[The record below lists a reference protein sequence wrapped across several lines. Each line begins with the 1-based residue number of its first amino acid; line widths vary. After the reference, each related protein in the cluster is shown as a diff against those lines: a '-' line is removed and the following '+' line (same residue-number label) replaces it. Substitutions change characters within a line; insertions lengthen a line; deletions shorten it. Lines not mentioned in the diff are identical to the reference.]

1 MDEYKPTADDLK
13 DFEEF
18 SNERKLIETYSGRKV
33 YADFFTLHNRGT
45 TVTLLREVLKNIL
58 LADLSALDLENTSI
72 LDRLYFCALFGFETR
87 ELVSVISPELSDDD
101 VEHLMQ
107 DRDYPYL
114 WSGLNSWFG
123 DHMIERVRNARTNGI
138 KRKTLP
144 YLIFD
149 EVHDST
155 DRVVISAMK
164 DIIKMTAQSCR
175 PLYILRNYTLQK
187 GADRGYW
194 YFTEHMRNVKGKVS
208 VKRFLKILLEE
219 CQNIPETLLFQ
230 FNIITTKSCPNGKV
244 IFSVPRAF
252 LSLVE
257 EYFDIEFTNVYT
269 GKGSGV
275 IHIKTDKRTDTIV

>member
-33 YADFFTLHNRGT
+33 YADLFTLHNKGKKI
-45 TVTLLREVLKNIL
+45 TLLREVLKNIL

-72 LDRLYFCALFGFETR
+72 LDRLYFCTLFGFETR
-87 ELVSVISPELSDDD
+87 ELVSIISPELSDDD
-101 VEHLMQ
+101 IEHLML
-107 DRDYPYL
+107 DRAYAYL
-114 WSGLNSWFG
+114 WTGLKSWFG
-123 DHMIERVRNARTNGI
+123 DHMIELVRNARTNGI

-144 YLIFD
+144 YFIFD
-149 EVHDST
+149 EVHDSK
-155 DRVVISAMK
+155 DRVVIAAMK

-175 PLYILRNYTLQK
+175 PLYLLRNYALKK

-230 FNIITTKSCPNGKV
+230 FNITTNKSCSKGKV

-252 LSLVE
+252 LPLIE
-257 EYFDIEFTNVYT
+257 EYFDIEFTNVCT
-269 GKGSGV
+269 GKGSGM